1 MIVVKMDNSHHIAK
15 TDIAL
20 IWQEE
25 ELIFDALSVCVFTNP
40 GTYIESES
48 EKQNNGFRNID
59 SEDIITS

>member
-1 MIVVKMDNSHHIAK
+1 M
-15 TDIAL
+15 DIAL